1 MEVLTA
7 REIAMAVG
15 GSVDGESQ
23 INAVCIDSRKVE
35 RGCLFV
41 AIKGDNFD
49 GHDFI
54 ELAVKNGAHAIMSHN
69 DIECEVPVIKVD
81 DTSKALLALGG
92 YYRSRFDIP
101 LVSLTGSVGKTTTK
115 EMVFE
120 VLCAKYKTLK
130 TQGNLNN
137 EIGLPMTL
145 FGLDRSYEAAV
156 IEMGMN
162 HSGEISRLSKATR
175 PTMGVITN
183 IGVSHIENLGSREN
197 ILNAKLEMLG
207 GLKWGST
214 LILNGDNDLLS
225 QVQDDSYNIIFF
237 GIENEQCAVRAF
249 DIKQVDGCMQ
259 FTVLYKGETK
269 QFVIPTLGIHN
280 VYNALSA
287 IAVGVQYEISLD
299 DCTKALENYTP
310 SGMRQRVKKVAN
322 ITFVE
327 DCYNSS
333 PDSVKAAICTL
344 RDMGKGRKI
353 AVLGDMLELG
363 SISAQAHYD
372 SGVQVAQNKID
383 MLFTFGK
390 KSNNSVKAAQ
400 KNGIA
405 FAQGFDNKNELIKKL
420 EDTLKDGDTVLFK
433 ASRGMELEE
442 VIEALYIN
450 LKHKDADLKG

>member
-1 MEVLTA
+1 LEVLTA

-35 RGCLFV
+35 RGCLFI
-41 AIKGDNFD
+41 AIKGENFD
-49 GHDFI
+49 GHEFI
-54 ELAVKNGAHAIMSHN
+54 ESAVKNGAHAIMSHN

-81 DTSKALLALGG
+81 DTSKALLELGG

-101 LVSLTGSVGKTTTK
+101 VVSLTGSVGKTTTK
-115 EMVFE
+115 EMIFE
-120 VLCAKYKTLK
+120 VLSTKYKTLK

-162 HSGEISRLSKATR
+162 HSGEISRLAKATR
-175 PTMGVITN
+175 PTMGVISN
-183 IGVSHIENLGSREN
+183 IGVSHIENLGSRMN
-197 ILNAKLEMLG
+197 ILKAKLEMLN

-225 QVQDDSYNIIFF
+225 MVKNDSYKIIFF
-237 GIENEQCAVRAF
+237 GIENEQCEVRAF
-249 DIKQVDGCMQ
+249 DIKQLDERTQ
-259 FTVLYKGETK
+259 FTVLYNGETK
-269 QFVIPTLGIHN
+269 QVMLPTLGVHN

-287 IAVGVQYEISLD
+287 IAVGVQHEISLD
-299 DCTKALENYTP
+299 DCAKAIENYTP

-333 PDSVKAAICTL
+333 PDSVKASICTL
-344 RDMGKGRKI
+344 RDMGIGRKI

-363 SISAQAHYD
+363 SISQQAHYE

-383 MLFTFGK
+383 ILFTFGDMSK
-390 KSNNSVKAAQ
+390 HSVQAAQ
-400 KNGIA
+400 ENRID
-405 FAQGFDNKNELIKKL
+405 FAQSFDDKKELIKKL

-433 ASRGMELEE
+433 ASRGMALEE
-442 VIEALYIN
+442 VIEALYEK
-450 LKHKDADLKG
+450 LKA